1 MVRGDKPKGH
11 PDSSI
16 QQPRTPA
23 NLTTRHKVASA
34 RPATTT
40 KAKKRAQSP
49 SYSVQSSFRSRRSDG
64 DSEWRQQPTLT
75 QIDFVTRTQES
86 GSNEELEYIQ
96 DNDDK
101 PARRKESE
109 VIELDDDS
117 EGGDATF
124 RLTPF
129 PRVRRARAIR
139 FDDEVRS
146 TPGQSRSRAKSTG
159 GHTDN
164 GRKKRKSS
172 TKSSGGEGTRKSNLK
187 PGKKDKTLTQMD
199 FVRRFCVID
208 SSDDDLNL
216 NYIGDDAK
224 DNAEMGASKLDL
236 EDVNATPKDEQ
247 VSRRGPPDKK
257 RKLNDHS
264 DGTNENYA
272 TRTDETGTSQK
283 TLFPAPVTPQKP
295 RRTEIPSSQSPESPG
310 FAVISSSQFTKA
322 TATRS
327 PLKLM
332 SPNSTHSP
340 SKVIQNPYHP
350 MSKFSHSPVGVS
362 LQMKSAAGDSAACS
376 LPPPQERDKAKPS
389 PSPSE
394 PKLKQESPRYMSE
407 EKHKPGEEPSSA
419 VETNTPMA
427 TGKVVIYETDAD
439 TDYSDL
445 EEDTMLKD
453 SNSGHIPAENSEL
466 DNAADSEPNPDV
478 YNSDDLLPPQVP
490 NSGTDLEGGDTYTSD
505 FNASSQASIY
515 YKRQP
520 RSTQF
525 PEGPVPL
532 LNTQKLT
539 ELFPRYDETQQAR
552 VEISSLPP
560 SPAKES
566 VHHPS
571 SPQTPKQTFTQ
582 TQTQTQSQSE
592 QRPISSTQLVPESSP
607 LVPCTDVRN
616 FTTNTQSQSDHPVVL
631 VESSQPVDK
640 LHRLASSNQV
650 TSQNG
655 VIPASRW
662 LTDSVMESIPP
673 PPRWISSQDSI
684 GEPYSLPE
692 S

>member
-11 PDSSI
+11 PHSSI
-16 QQPRTPA
+16 HPPQTPT
-23 NLTTRHKVASA
+23 NPTTRRELVISRA
-34 RPATTT
+34 ATTT

-49 SYSVQSSFRSRRSDG
+49 SDSVQSSFRSRRSNV

-86 GSNEELEYIQ
+86 ASNEELDYIQ

-101 PARRKESE
+101 PTRQKENE

-117 EGGDATF
+117 EGDDATF
-124 RLTPF
+124 RPTPL

-146 TPGQSRSRAKSTG
+146 ISGQSRSRAKSTS
-159 GHTDN
+159 GHTEK
-164 GRKKRKSS
+164 GGKKRKSS
-172 TKSSGGEGTRKSNLK
+172 TKGSGKKGTAKSNLK

-216 NYIGDDAK
+216 NYIGDNAK
-224 DNAEMGASKLDL
+224 ENAELGASKLDS
-236 EDVNATPKDEQ
+236 EDVNATPKKEQ
-247 VSRRGPPDKK
+247 LSSCGPPEKK
-257 RKLNDHS
+257 RKLNDHA
-264 DGTNENYA
+264 DAANENGA
-272 TRTDETGTSQK
+272 AVTGADGVGASQK
-283 TLFPAPVTPQKP
+283 APLPAPVTPQKS

-310 FAVISSSQFTKA
+310 FALISSSQFTKA
-322 TATRS
+322 TAARS
-327 PLKLM
+327 PLRFM

-340 SKVIQNPYHP
+340 SKARHRST
-350 MSKFSHSPVGVS
+350 SKFSHSPVGVS
-362 LQMKSAAGDSAACS
+362 LHTDSRGDDTV
-376 LPPPQERDKAKPS
+376 LPPLHRDRAKLS
-389 PSPSE
+389 VSPSE
-394 PKLKQESPRYMSE
+394 PKLKQESPQYMSA
-407 EKHKPGEEPSSA
+407 EKQPVVKPREEPVSA
-419 VETNTPMA
+419 AGNNTPIA
-427 TGKVVIYETDAD
+427 TGKVVIYETDAE

-445 EEDTMLKD
+445 EEDTMLHGSD
-453 SNSGHIPAENSEL
+453 SGHTTTENSEL
-466 DNAADSEPNPDV
+466 GNATDSGPNPDV

-515 YKRQP
+515 YKRQL

-532 LNTQKLT
+532 LNTQKLI
-539 ELFPRYDETQQAR
+539 ELFPRYDSTQQTR
-552 VEISSLPP
+552 VQISSLPP
-560 SPAKES
+560 SPAKEN
-566 VHHPS
+566 VHHHS
-571 SPQTPKQTFTQ
+571 SPQTPKYTFTQ

-592 QRPISSTQLVPESSP
+592 QRRILSTQLVPESSP

-616 FTTNTQSQSDHPVVL
+616 FTNNTESQSDHPVVL

-640 LHRLASSNQV
+640 LHRRANPNQG

-673 PPRWISSQDSI
+673 PPPWISSQDSI